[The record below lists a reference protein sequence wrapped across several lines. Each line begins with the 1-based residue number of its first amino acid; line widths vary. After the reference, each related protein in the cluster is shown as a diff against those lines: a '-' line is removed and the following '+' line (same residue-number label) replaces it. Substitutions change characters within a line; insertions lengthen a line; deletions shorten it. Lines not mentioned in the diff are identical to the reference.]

1 MNRLTR
7 WIALFLALTLL
18 AAACGGSDPVEEAAV
33 EETTTTTEA
42 PPETTTTEATTTTT
56 EAPLDGPIFPL
67 TGEVSADG
75 VVPEHP
81 AVVVKISN
89 NDASARAA
97 LDGLDQADLIYEER
111 IEVQATRFAAVFHS
125 SLPEQVGSVRSGR
138 TSDVQIVANLNRPV
152 FGFSGANDGVHD
164 QLRQAESDGILLRAS
179 ADFGNSQFSR
189 ISDFSAP
196 DNLVAD
202 VSRLVE
208 VAPDDSESPEPVF
221 DFSANVAEIGRPSA
235 GVRVAARSEAQYVW
249 SESDGGYLR
258 FQGEAPHV
266 TRDGTQITP
275 TNVVILTTTYLPSQI
290 DGSSVDAVTIG
301 EGEVEVYSGGSRIVG
316 TWTREFAR
324 DPYTLTT
331 ASGEIIGLAPG
342 QTWVS
347 LSPAGTASEMSP
359 VDAANFLPESEQ
371 AADTDADSDEDAD
384 ADSGEEG
391 DTSTDE

>member
-1 MNRLTR
+1 MKRFTRL
-7 WIALFLALTLL
+7 ISLFVALTLL
-18 AAACGGSDPVEEAAV
+18 AVACGGSDPVEEAAV

-42 PPETTTTEATTTTT
+42 PPETTTTETTTTTT
-56 EAPLDGPIFPL
+56 EPPLDGPIFPL
-67 TGEVSADG
+67 TGEVSVDG
-75 VVPEHP
+75 VVAEHS

-89 NDASARAA
+89 NDAGARAA
-97 LDGLDQADLIYEER
+97 LDGLDEADLIYEER
-111 IEVQATRFAAVFHS
+111 IEAQATRFAAVFHS

-138 TSDVQIVANLNRPV
+138 TSDIQIVANLNRPV

-179 ADFGNSQFSR
+179 ADFGDGQFSR
-189 ISDFSAP
+189 ISEFSAP

-208 VAPDDSESPEPVF
+208 VAPEDSESPEPVF
-221 DFSANVAEIGRPSA
+221 DYSATVVELGRPSA

-258 FQGEAPHV
+258 FQGEEPHV

-275 TNVVILTTTYLPSQI
+275 TNVIILTTTYVPSQI
-290 DGSSVDAVTIG
+290 DSSSVDAITIG

-324 DPYTLTT
+324 DPFTLTT
-331 ASGEIIGLAPG
+331 PSGDVIGLEPG

-347 LSPAGTASEMSP
+347 LSPAGTSTEMSP
-359 VDAANFLPESEQ
+359 VDAADFLPESEQ
-371 AADTDADSDEDAD
+371 AEGTDD
-384 ADSGEEG
+384 EEG
-391 DTSTDE
+391 DASTEEEAGETADG